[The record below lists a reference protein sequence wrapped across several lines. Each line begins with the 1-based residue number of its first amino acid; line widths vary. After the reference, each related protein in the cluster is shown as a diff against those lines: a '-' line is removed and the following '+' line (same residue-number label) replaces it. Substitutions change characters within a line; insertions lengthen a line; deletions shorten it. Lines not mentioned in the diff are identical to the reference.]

1 MLLNA
6 DNANAFSRSSGLPC
20 KFGYTSAGRFIIVV
34 FTEENDDPKVVFPV
48 TAYDV
53 PEPN

>member
-6 DNANAFSRSSGLPC
+6 DNSTGFSRSSGLPC
-20 KFGYTSAGRFIIVV
+20 KFGYTTSGRFIIVV
-34 FTEENDDPKVVFPV
+34 FTEEYDNPKVVFPV